1 MGCCGKKLPPASL
14 FRRSGGNPPEIWKG
28 RKKMSKKQDAFY
40 YDSFISCADSAC
52 QAAHLLEES
61 MKAFDPQAL
70 PAALESIHKVEHEA
84 DQKKHAVLNALIK
97 AFITPIERE
106 DIMLLSQNIDELTD
120 KIEDVLIRI
129 YYNNVQ
135 SIRPDSLE
143 LVRVVV
149 RSCEAVRE
157 MMQEFADFRR
167 SKTLHDQIVRINT
180 MEEEADALFIS
191 SMRTLHTECSDPLVI
206 LAWREI
212 YAYLEKCADVCE
224 HVADVVESVVMK
236 NS

>member
-120 KIEDVLIRI
+120 KVEDVLIRI

-212 YAYLEKCADVCE
+212 YAYLEKCADACE
-224 HVADVVESVVMK
+224 HAADVVESVVMK

>member
-1 MGCCGKKLPPASL
+1 
-14 FRRSGGNPPEIWKG
+14 
-28 RKKMSKKQDAFY
+28 MSKKQDAFY
-40 YDSFISCADSAC
+40 YDYFISCADSAC

-120 KIEDVLIRI
+120 KVEDVLIRI

-167 SKTLHDQIVRINT
+167 SKTLSLIHI
-180 MEEEADALFIS
+180 
-191 SMRTLHTECSDPLVI
+191 
-206 LAWREI
+206 
-212 YAYLEKCADVCE
+212 
-224 HVADVVESVVMK
+224 
-236 NS
+236 

>member
-1 MGCCGKKLPPASL
+1 
-14 FRRSGGNPPEIWKG
+14 
-28 RKKMSKKQDAFY
+28 MSKKQDAFY

-120 KIEDVLIRI
+120 KVEDVLIRI

-143 LVRVVV
+143 LVRVVG

-157 MMQEFADFRR
+157 MMQ
-167 SKTLHDQIVRINT
+167 
-180 MEEEADALFIS
+180 
-191 SMRTLHTECSDPLVI
+191 
-206 LAWREI
+206 
-212 YAYLEKCADVCE
+212 
-224 HVADVVESVVMK
+224 
-236 NS
+236 